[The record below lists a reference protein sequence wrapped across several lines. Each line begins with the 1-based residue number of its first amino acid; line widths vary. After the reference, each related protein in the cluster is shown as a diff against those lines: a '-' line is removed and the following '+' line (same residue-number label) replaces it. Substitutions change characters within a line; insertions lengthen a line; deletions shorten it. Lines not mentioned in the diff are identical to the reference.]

1 MQKKLRKKRRNN
13 IITKKKLEKEGQ
25 SVFHQYLLLQVG
37 ELQMDTSYSFALMAF
52 NKLGESSYSGE
63 VRGATASRQTHKA
76 CSQARLEEGG
86 CYFIVGLRV
95 DLTLCLGSSKLKK
108 KV

>member
-1 MQKKLRKKRRNN
+1 MHKKLRRKRRNN
-13 IITKKKLEKEGQ
+13 IKTKKKLEKEAK

-63 VRGATASRQTHKA
+63 VRGATASRQTHTA
-76 CSQARLEEGG
+76 CSRARLEGWG
-86 CYFIVGLRV
+86 CSLEFGLKLYLPLWVGSPEV
-95 DLTLCLGSSKLKK
+95 
-108 KV
+108 